1 MSRSSLQSYLRLI
14 ADGLRDTEDSFAIK
28 REAASELDTSTY
40 NTDWKMKLYNLYS
53 SELKNKPQIKVYYDV
68 ENRKVIDFEYI

>member
-53 SELKNKPQIKVYYDV
+53 SELKNKP
-68 ENRKVIDFEYI
+68 